1 MESEAPRAG
10 DRGENSNEDKLEKI
24 FSLVVGLDDKMNEI
38 ESRIIAKLEE
48 DDVSTV
54 AALRSIGASMRQ
66 QLVRTIAKRRS

>member
-24 FSLVVGLDDKMNEI
+24 FLSLVVGLDDKMNEI
-38 ESRIIAKLEE
+38 ESRVAKLEE